1 MNLRIFLCTLLLS
14 LFAVK
19 LSDTAGGTQMKEI
32 QEGLKFA
39 EIIADAMKPI
49 EFVGFLGSAATKAI
63 SFVSATLKFL
73 SLIFS
78 HIGNSESQELLAI
91 KRMYNEMNRR
101 FDLVDNRLNDISL
114 QINWTRVSNQYS
126 RIERHITAIDM
137 LLRNIYE
144 KPLALRENGK
154 QDFIHTMEN
163 TCMICATE
171 LYNGIMGVNKGFS
184 DDILQA
190 AMETSKNDRPT
201 MQTFMLGLFKL
212 LIQGI
217 TNELAYQKFVH
228 GETACII
235 YRKQW
240 KVRLFN
246 ITTKMQKINEEI
258 KSKYH
263 EQAEKDIALF
273 SLKYPRKNVPN
284 QLFSENLYQFLVRKY
299 DWRDWLLVVYRP
311 ISGVKNHINHI
322 CEGYRRYGMYGRD
335 VLVASV
341 DQAKDAINTTTA
353 DEIISRITTTYM
365 TCVQVCTSAS
375 NGYGA
380 YVHCISGNYCS
391 ECSTHNRDVQG
402 VYITIPG
409 ETRDCR
415 VYASVGVID
424 SWVDLWY
431 HGLPERLVHKRTP
444 GSNSYSIHLF
454 G

>member
-1 MNLRIFLCTLLLS
+1 MDIAN
-14 LFAVK
+14 
-19 LSDTAGGTQMKEI
+19 TAGGDEIKEI
-32 QEGLKFA
+32 QNGLKFA
-39 EIIADAMKPI
+39 NIITNAMKPI
-49 EFVGFLGSAATKAI
+49 EFERFLGIAATEAI
-63 SFVSATLKFL
+63 SFVSATLQFL

-78 HIGNSESQELLAI
+78 VIDNRESQELLAI

-101 FDLVDNRLNDISL
+101 FDLVDNKLNDISL

-126 RIERHITAIDM
+126 GIERHITSIDM

-144 KPLALRENGK
+144 KPFALRENGK
-154 QDFIHTMEN
+154 QDFIHTMKF
-163 TCMICATE
+163 TCMLCATE

-190 AMETSKNDRPT
+190 AMETSKNDRPK

-212 LIQGI
+212 LVQGI
-217 TNELAYQKFVH
+217 TNELAYHNFVH
-228 GETACII
+228 GDDDYLA
-235 YRKQW
+235 YKKQW
-240 KVRLFN
+240 KGRLVN
-246 ITTKMQKINEEI
+246 ITAKMHKINDEI

-263 EQAEKDIALF
+263 EQAEKDIALY
-273 SLKYPRKNVPN
+273 SLKHPRNIMSN
-284 QLFSENLYQFLVRKY
+284 QLFSENLYQCLVRKY

-311 ISGVKNHINHI
+311 ISGVNNHINHI

-341 DQAKDAINTTTA
+341 DQKKDAINITAA
-353 DEIISRITTTYM
+353 DEIISRITTTY
-365 TCVQVCTSAS
+365 TSCAQVCSS
-375 NGYGA
+375 GYSGYG
-380 YVHCISGNYCS
+380 SYCS
-391 ECSTHNRDVQG
+391 SGIYSSECTAHNLDAQG
-402 VYITIPG
+402 VYLTIPG

-415 VYASVGVID
+415 IYASVGVID